1 MNAFVFARER
11 EESTYIHIC
20 LVCCLPMYT
29 ILGKLLFFGTLLASQ
44 IGFSRKP
51 VADVY
56 IDDCEG
62 TCVVYTYLCSTPMP
76 PFNTSPQHMLCV
88 FKQMLYTFSCFFVI
102 AAFKYYQN
110 KTPHTYK
117 TNIHFT
123 HVAEK
128 K

>member
-11 EESTYIHIC
+11 KVFTWC
-20 LVCCLPMYT
+20 AVCVYT

-51 VADVY
+51 PADVY

-62 TCVVYTYLCSTPMP
+62 TPMP

-88 FKQMLYTFSCFFVI
+88 FNLMLYTFSCF
-102 AAFKYYQN
+102 
-110 KTPHTYK
+110 
-117 TNIHFT
+117 
-123 HVAEK
+123 
-128 K
+128 